1 MNKNNRTDSEESVAN
16 KTGGVVNQIKGNI
29 KEGIGDLVND
39 PSLKREG
46 MQDRAKGR
54 LQEDYGDLKK
64 KEAEIERD
72 LDDASSRGR
81 V

>member
-16 KTGGVVNQIKGNI
+16 KTGGKINQVKGDI
-29 KEGIGDLVND
+29 KEGFGELVND
-39 PSLKREG
+39 PNLKREG

-54 LQEDYGDLKK
+54 LQEEYGDLKK
-64 KEAEIERD
+64 KETEIERD